1 MKKLVL
7 SAALLLGLAMSAI
20 GQKTCTMTRQPK
32 TATKWTKAKDET
44 VTTKTCLYWLA
55 CPDMEV
61 VEFRVTNTSVVTLVK
76 RDEKTYV
83 EGGDKLWEFYI
94 EDDILV
100 FQSGKK
106 AFLIRP

>member
-1 MKKLVL
+1 MKRLVL
-7 SAALLLGLAMSAI
+7 SAALLLGLAMSVYS
-20 GQKTCTMTRQPK
+20 QKTCTMTRQPK
-32 TATKWTKAKDET
+32 TATKWNKAKDET
-44 VTTKTCLYWLA
+44 VTTKTCLYWMA

-61 VEFRVTNTSVVTLVK
+61 VEFRTTATSAVTLYKITDSVYK
-76 RDEKTYV
+76 DPSDKVWNSYV
-83 EGGDKLWEFYI
+83 